1 MLIYRTQNKA
11 SFVLKVGSNR
21 MLLMNAIQSYIQ
33 YLSSIDRSQETI
45 TGYRK
50 DLVFFT
56 RFLEAKYNCESYL
69 DEVTAV
75 DIEDYLTYLKEKRN
89 YAPASRGRNLH
100 TLRSFFT
107 YAYNKELV
115 ERNIALSV
123 EKIKVQQ
130 KERTY
135 LTEEE
140 VDLLIKTIDH
150 NLIRLVVFVLYM
162 TGMRIS
168 ECLNLTVDNVD
179 IKKRVIHVVA
189 GKGNKDR
196 LIPISK
202 RLVPL
207 LEEYILFQ
215 RPETDSLLFF
225 CTKKTGMLSPVYVN
239 RIITQAV
246 NKLGWKKKVTAH
258 ILRHSFASQLVKKD
272 VNLVQIQK
280 LLGHSSLNVTSIY
293 THTNLEQLSEA
304 IDTL

>member
-1 MLIYRTQNKA
+1 
-11 SFVLKVGSNR
+11 
-21 MLLMNAIQSYIQ
+21 MLLMQAVQSFIQ
-33 YLSSIDRSQETI
+33 YLSSLDRSQETI

-50 DLVFFT
+50 DLNLFS

-69 DEVTAV
+69 DEITTE
-75 DIEDYLTYLKEKRN
+75 DIEEYLTYLKEKRN

-115 ERNIALSV
+115 VRNVALPV
-123 EKIKVQQ
+123 EKVKVQQ

-140 VDLLIKTIDH
+140 VNILIKTIDH
-150 NLIRLVVFVLYM
+150 SLIRLVVIVLYM

-168 ECLNLTVDNVD
+168 ECLSLTVDNVD
-179 IKKRVIHVVA
+179 IQKRVIHVVA

-207 LEEYILFQ
+207 LEEYLLYQ
-215 RPETDSLLFF
+215 RPETVSPLFF
-225 CTKKTGMLSPVYVN
+225 CTQKTGMLSPVYVN
-239 RIITQAV
+239 RVITQAV

-258 ILRHSFASQLVKKD
+258 ILRHSFASRLVKND

-293 THTNLEQLSEA
+293 THTNLDQLSEA

>member
-1 MLIYRTQNKA
+1 
-11 SFVLKVGSNR
+11 
-21 MLLMNAIQSYIQ
+21 MLLMQAVQSFIQ
-33 YLSSIDRSQETI
+33 YLSSLDRSQETI

-50 DLVFFT
+50 DLILFT

-69 DEVTAV
+69 DEITAG
-75 DIEDYLTYLKEKRN
+75 DIEEFLTYLKDKRN

-100 TLRSFFT
+100 TLRSFFA
-107 YAYNKELV
+107 YAYNKELI

-140 VDLLIKTIDH
+140 VNLLIHAIDH
-150 NLIRLVVFVLYM
+150 SLIRLVVIVLYM

-202 RLVPL
+202 RLAPL
-207 LEEYILFQ
+207 LEDYILYQ
-215 RPETDSLLFF
+215 RPETNSPLFF

-239 RIITQAV
+239 RIIAQAV
-246 NKLGWKKKVTAH
+246 NKLGWRKKVTAH
-258 ILRHSFASQLVKKD
+258 ILRHSFASQLVKND

-293 THTNLEQLSEA
+293 THTNLDQLSEA